1 MAELIHLVNMPFVS
15 LTHPTLALGLIKS
28 RLQAAGLVAP
38 VHNLNL
44 DFARAIGLGAY
55 ETLALFKGVETQV
68 GEWFFAEA
76 AWGGPF
82 GPSDDE
88 FLDLCGD
95 ELTTIPHL
103 EDPRPWLKGIRRD
116 LVPTFLRHCLDR
128 LRARGP
134 LRVVGFSCTFFQ
146 TVASLALGRLIKA
159 EHPEVKV
166 VYGGACFH
174 GEMGEELIAKVPWID
189 AVSTGEAEDVI
200 VPLFRALADDR
211 PPAGLQG
218 IVYRRRAGDPVI
230 AGPPATPVPRE
241 VLDESPPPDFDDFF
255 ADADR
260 LGFGSLPAWRQRLLL
275 PFESARGCWWGQKH
289 HCTFCGLNALGMD
302 YRARSPDRV
311 YEEITWLCRRYPTH
325 RLQASDNIL
334 AMGYFHDLLPRLAE
348 DPPADDLELFYSC
361 KANLNRS
368 QIAAMAAAKIRY
380 VQPGIESLS
389 DHLLQ
394 LMRKGVSAL
403 QNVFFLRCCRE
414 HGIQVFWNNLI
425 RVPGERQEDYD
436 VMAARI
442 PLLHHLRPPFGGAPP
457 IEVHRFSPYFFER
470 ERWNTDLTPRPWYAG
485 LFPADR
491 VDLARVAYY
500 FDAAWKD
507 VLGGGAYDRVIAAT
521 LEWSR
526 IWREEPVLP
535 TLAAHAVPGG
545 LEIAD
550 TRGGARVIHRLG
562 ELEALV
568 YRAIDAPIRLRSLP
582 KALAG
587 TAAAGLDAAALQAIV
602 DDLLSAGIAL
612 AEGEW
617 VLGLALADAT
627 PEEPFK
633 IRSGRLKRITN
644 QRPSLPVVAS

>member
-15 LTHPTLALGLIKS
+15 LTHPTLALGLVKS
-28 RLQAAGLVAP
+28 RLAAAAIPSRVF
-38 VHNLNL
+38 NINL

-55 ETLALFKGVETQV
+55 EMMALFKGVETQV
-68 GEWFFAEA
+68 GEWLFAEE

-82 GPSDDE
+82 GPSEDE

-95 ELTTIPHL
+95 ELTTIPHVD
-103 EDPRPWLKGIRRD
+103 DPRVWLKKIRRE
-116 LVPTFLRHCLDR
+116 LVPIFLRQSLAR
-128 LRARGP
+128 LRAHGQ

-174 GEMGEELIAKVPWID
+174 GEMGEELIARAPWID
-189 AVSTGEAEDVI
+189 AVSTGEAEDVV
-200 VPLFRALADDR
+200 VPLFEALAQGR
-211 PPAGLQG
+211 APAGLQG
-218 IVYRRRAGDPVI
+218 ILYRHGSATVQ
-230 AGPPATPVPRE
+230 AGPPATPVSRE
-241 VLDESPPPDFDDFF
+241 VLSESPPPDFDDFF

-260 LGFGSLPAWRQRLLL
+260 LGFGQLPAWRQRLLL

-302 YRARSPDRV
+302 YRARPADRV
-311 YEEITWLCRRYPTH
+311 YDEIRWLVERYPTH

-334 AMGYFHDLLPRLAE
+334 AMSYFHDLLPRLIE
-348 DPPADDLELFYSC
+348 SPPADDLELFYSC
-361 KANLNRS
+361 KANMNRQ

-403 QNVFFLRCCRE
+403 QNIFFLRCCRE

-425 RVPGERQEDYD
+425 RVPGERQEDYE

-442 PLLHHLRPPFGGAPP
+442 PLLHHLRPPFGGAPE
-457 IEVHRFSPYFFER
+457 IEVHRFSPYFFEEGR
-470 ERWNTDLTPRPWYAG
+470 YNTDLKPRPWYVG
-485 LFPADR
+485 LFPEDR
-491 VDLARVAYY
+491 VDLSRVAYY
-500 FDAAWKD
+500 FDAEWKD
-507 VLGGGAYDRVIAAT
+507 VLGGAAYDAVVAAT

-535 TLAAHAVPGG
+535 TLVARERGDG
-545 LEIAD
+545 LEIED
-550 TRGGARVIHRLG
+550 TRRGSRERLILG
-562 ELEALV
+562 PMEALV
-568 YRAIDAPIRLRSLP
+568 YRAIDAPTRLRSLP

-587 TAAAGLDAAALQAIV
+587 TAAAALEPAALQAILADFV
-602 DDLLSAGIAL
+602 DRGLAI
-612 AEGEW
+612 AEGEST
-617 VLGLALADAT
+617 LALALTEGT

-633 IRSGRLKRITN
+633 LRSGRLKRITN
-644 QRPSLPVVAS
+644 QRPKLPVIAS